1 MQRIAEEQKTE
12 IIEYESLFLQH
23 RLCSDPDD
31 IIRKEALDLIAE
43 KETLSKVHTKHS
55 QVLSDY
61 DRLKELV
68 SSALNVWKDG
78 VIDLRIKQIQSELS
92 NNPGIEEAE
101 RLLLEQARLR
111 MLRSQLITDRVIIP

>member
-43 KETLSKVHTKHS
+43 KETLSKGR
-55 QVLSDY
+55 Q
-61 DRLKELV
+61 
-68 SSALNVWKDG
+68 
-78 VIDLRIKQIQSELS
+78 
-92 NNPGIEEAE
+92 
-101 RLLLEQARLR
+101 LLL
-111 MLRSQLITDRVIIP
+111 LIILGLVLLLLL